1 MKIAVITGASSGMG
15 REFAI
20 QLSHEA
26 NFDEM
31 WVIARRKE
39 ALESLKDQV
48 CCPIRPIAMDLL
60 NPDSFQRYAD
70 LLDMVQPEIKVLVNC
85 AGFGKFGRYDQ
96 IPLQDCMNMIDLNCK
111 ALVAMTQL
119 SLPYM
124 HRVPA
129 CAIPQC
135 IRLHQGFRPQLQP
148 RPESG
153 AEVPGHPGHGREPRV
168 G

>member
-60 NPDSFQRYAD
+60 NPGQLSAVCRSVGYGAAGNQGSGQLRRLREIWTVRPDSF
-70 LLDMVQPEIKVLVNC
+70 
-85 AGFGKFGRYDQ
+85 AGLHEYD
-96 IPLQDCMNMIDLNCK
+96 
-111 ALVAMTQL
+111 
-119 SLPYM
+119 
-124 HRVPA
+124 
-129 CAIPQC
+129 
-135 IRLHQGFRPQLQP
+135 
-148 RPESG
+148 
-153 AEVPGHPGHGREPRV
+153 
-168 G
+168 